1 MSVLAYSRR
10 RILTVQPLCH
20 SGRLLVFVCMAV
32 LGYVVW
38 VVCGVCGVCVVYS
51 TNVFFRYVWMEMP
64 EHERSRLQSE
74 ADPHRTATLVGCV
87 MAVRKDY
94 FIHIGAFDDGMNIW
108 GGENIELGFR
118 TWMCGGQVSV
128 TFNRCTRGSTML
140 FDIYTNL
147 TE

>member
-74 ADPHRTATLVGCV
+74 ADPHRTATLPLWSAACVCVYGCV
-87 MAVRKDY
+87 RVC
-94 FIHIGAFDDGMNIW
+94 GV
-108 GGENIELGFR
+108 GGVWCVWCL
-118 TWMCGGQVSV
+118 CGI
-128 TFNRCTRGSTML
+128 F
-140 FDIYTNL
+140 Y
-147 TE
+147 

>member
-1 MSVLAYSRR
+1 MCFR
-10 RILTVQPLCH
+10 
-20 SGRLLVFVCMAV
+20 
-32 LGYVVW
+32 
-38 VVCGVCGVCVVYS
+38 
-51 TNVFFRYVWMEMP
+51 RYVWMEMP

-128 TFNRCTRGSTML
+128 TFNLCTRGSTMV
-140 FDIYTNL
+140 FDIYIHTSLNKNPWSAKIEKTL
-147 TE
+147 AFW